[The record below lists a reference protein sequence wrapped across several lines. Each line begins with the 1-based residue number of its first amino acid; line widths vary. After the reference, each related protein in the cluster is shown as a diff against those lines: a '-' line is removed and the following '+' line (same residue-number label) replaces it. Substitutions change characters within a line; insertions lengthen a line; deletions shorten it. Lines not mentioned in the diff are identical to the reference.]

1 MGLGPNRPDF
11 HQPAK
16 GNPRVHVLLREY
28 TSNGNDINAA
38 AKAAKVHLSTA
49 YKWLEEA
56 GITPAKKPR
65 RKE

>member
-1 MGLGPNRPDF
+1 
-11 HQPAK
+11 
-16 GNPRVHVLLREY
+16 VHVLLREY